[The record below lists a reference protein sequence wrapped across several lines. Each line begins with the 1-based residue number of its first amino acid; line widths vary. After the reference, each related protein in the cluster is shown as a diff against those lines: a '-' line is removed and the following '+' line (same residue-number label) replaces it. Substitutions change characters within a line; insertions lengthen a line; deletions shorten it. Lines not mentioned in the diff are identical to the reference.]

1 MKKTHIFLIIIIAI
15 AVGAVLSLVKD
26 PRTYASFEHAL
37 SHPGKNF
44 EVVGVL
50 DTTAAIEY
58 DAMVNPDRFSFYMFD
73 ENNQRHKV
81 VVTQPKPQDFEKST
95 QVVVGGVMKEDAFY
109 ANHILL
115 KCPSK
120 YEGQGPAQLQIPEG
134 EVNSNPIN

>member
-1 MKKTHIFLIIIIAI
+1 MKKSHIFLIVVI
-15 AVGAVLSLVKD
+15 AVAVGVVFSLVKD
-26 PRTYASFEHAL
+26 ARTYGTFANAAEQ
-37 SHPGKNF
+37 PEKNY

-58 DAMVNPDRFSFYMFD
+58 DAMVNPDQFSFFMFD
-73 ENNQRHKV
+73 EEQNRHKV
-81 VVTQPKPQDFEKST
+81 IVSQPKPQDFEKST

-120 YEGQGPAQLQIPEG
+120 YEGQGPAQLQVQQG
-134 EVNSNPIN
+134 EMN